1 MRWDSN
7 SRKNLLRSI
16 GSSWPFFWGDYLY
29 FVLKFFAA
37 CIGRLDENGL
47 ERIARGFTWLF
58 WDILRVRRR
67 LVLKNLHIAFG
78 STKSEAELSHI
89 GRESVRNFALTI
101 LELFWSSRN
110 DVVRQVTLKND
121 HFIRDALAPGKGVFI
136 LCCHLGNWE
145 TMGAACTRLLT
156 PSHVLVK
163 KVGSASVNRFVEEL
177 RENAGFIG
185 VKRAGKGAGYRAIKD
200 ALARGE
206 VVGFVM
212 DQARPGEPKFPF
224 FGKLAKTNTSL
235 AGIWPRNRAPIVPA
249 FITRQRAA
257 VHTLEFLPALAM
269 TETGNEEEDVRANT
283 AKFNQA
289 VEEMIRHRPEQ
300 YFWMHDRW
308 KE

>member
-1 MRWDSN
+1 
-7 SRKNLLRSI
+7 
-16 GSSWPFFWGDYLY
+16 LY
-29 FVLKFFAA
+29 FVLKLFAA
-37 CIGRLDENGL
+37 GIGRLNEQGL
-47 ERIARGFTWLF
+47 ERLAAAFTWVF
-58 WDILRVRRR
+58 WDFLRVRRR
-67 LVLKNLHIAFG
+67 LVLKNLDIAFG
-78 STKSEAELSHI
+78 SSKTAGEKAAI

-101 LELFWSSRN
+101 LELFWSGRN
-110 DVVRQVTLKND
+110 DVVRQVALKND
-121 HFIRDALAPGKGVFI
+121 QIIRDALKPGKGAFI

-177 RENAGFIG
+177 RENAGFLG

-200 ALARGE
+200 ALGRGE
-206 VVGFVM
+206 IVGFVM

-249 FITRQRAA
+249 FITRQSAA
-257 VHTLEFLPALAM
+257 VHTLEFLPPLSM
-269 TETGNEEEDVRANT
+269 TDTGNDDDDVKVNT
-283 AKFNQA
+283 AMFNEA
-289 VEEMIRHRPEQ
+289 VAGMIRRRPEQ